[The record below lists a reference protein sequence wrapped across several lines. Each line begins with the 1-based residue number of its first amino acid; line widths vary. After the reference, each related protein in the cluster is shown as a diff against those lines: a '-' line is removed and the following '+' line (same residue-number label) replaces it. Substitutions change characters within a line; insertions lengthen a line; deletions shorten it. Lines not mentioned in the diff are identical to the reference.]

1 MEGVG
6 LLARRV
12 VRADGAGPSEGGGIV
27 MTGEGSFLGPLGTA
41 EVDRSNIQRWPFS
54 SRTAGSIDS

>member
-27 MTGEGSFLGPLGTA
+27 MTGEESLP
-41 EVDRSNIQRWPFS
+41 RSSWD
-54 SRTAGSIDS
+54 SRG